1 MITGPDPFTFRAVW
15 GLPVRSRRA
24 FDLLV
29 ARQLLWLPHA
39 TPTVRQMLFS
49 EDREPICP
57 ACGELVTTGN
67 PAIIC
72 VAVLADLELQA
83 QIEIDPRVIATRN
96 PDGLEAWWLVHG
108 SCHDGLSRT
117 RVDELN
123 MRIELTLRAATRA
136 N

>member
-1 MITGPDPFTFRAVW
+1 MITGPDPFTYRAVW
-15 GLPVRSRRA
+15 GLPVKSRHA
-24 FDLLV
+24 FDLMV

-39 TPTVRQMLFS
+39 TPAVRQMLFS
-49 EDREPICP
+49 EDRQPICP

-72 VAVLADLELQA
+72 VAILADLQLQE
-83 QIEIDPRVIATRN
+83 QIEIDPRVIAARD
-96 PDGLEAWWLVHG
+96 PDSLEAWWLVHG
-108 SCHDGLSRT
+108 ACYDGLNRA

-123 MRIELTLRAATRA
+123 MRIELTLRAAMRA